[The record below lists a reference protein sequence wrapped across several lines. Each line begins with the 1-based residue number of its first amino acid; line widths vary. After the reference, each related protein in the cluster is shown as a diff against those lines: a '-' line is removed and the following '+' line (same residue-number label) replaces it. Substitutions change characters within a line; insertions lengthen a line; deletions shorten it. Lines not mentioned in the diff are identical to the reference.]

1 MTEQLQNLFDKITK
15 LKDELNELRQ
25 ENKHLK
31 DDIKRFKDDETFRN
45 HWTNPQYQK
54 TICEVWDTTHDINT
68 SDDDR
73 ALIIQD
79 IDNRKDI

>member
-1 MTEQLQNLFDKITK
+1 MTEQLQNLFNKITK

-31 DDIKRFKDDETFRN
+31 IDLKRFKDQETYYNR
-45 HWTNPQYQK
+45 WTNPQYQK
-54 TICEVWDTTHDINT
+54 TICEVWDTHDINT
-68 SDDDR
+68 TDDDR

>member
-1 MTEQLQNLFDKITK
+1 MTEQLQNLFNKITK

-31 DDIKRFKDDETFRN
+31 IDLKRFKDEEKHHSR
-45 HWTNPQYQK
+45 WRNPQYQK
-54 TICEVWDTTHDINT
+54 TICEVWDTHDINT
-68 SDDDR
+68 TDDDR

>member
-1 MTEQLQNLFDKITK
+1 MTEQLQNLFNKITK
-15 LKDELNELRQ
+15 LKYELNELRQ

-31 DDIKRFKDDETFRN
+31 IDLKRFKDQETYYNR
-45 HWTNPQYQK
+45 WTNPQYQK
-54 TICEVWDTTHDINT
+54 TICEVWDTHDINT
-68 SDDDR
+68 TDDDR

>member
-1 MTEQLQNLFDKITK
+1 MTIEQLQNLFDKITK

-31 DDIKRFKDDETFRN
+31 IDLKRFKDEEKYHS

-54 TICEVWDTTHDINT
+54 TICEVWDTHDINT
-68 SDDDR
+68 TDDDR

>member
-1 MTEQLQNLFDKITK
+1 MTEQLQNLFNKITK

-31 DDIKRFKDDETFRN
+31 DDLKRLKDQETYHSR
-45 HWTNPQYQK
+45 WTNPQYQK
-54 TICEVWDTTHDINT
+54 TICEVWDTHDINT
-68 SDDDR
+68 TDDDR

>member
-1 MTEQLQNLFDKITK
+1 MTEQLQNLFNKITK

-31 DDIKRFKDDETFRN
+31 TDLKRFKDDETYRN

-54 TICEVWDTTHDINT
+54 TICEVWDTHDINT
-68 SDDDR
+68 PDDDR

-79 IDNRKDI
+79 VDNRKDI